1 MKRTKQLIAF
11 ALLIIISATGTAQSK
26 KAGNT
31 QPGNITNG
39 YDCLY
44 QAGLANAFISGLY
57 RGIAPVKEIKKHGD
71 FGLGAP
77 DMLDGELV
85 MNKGKVYQTTFTGQT
100 KQVADSLTTSLF
112 LVNYFKADTVLN
124 SMISV
129 SKEKALHWLDSFI
142 TGNNMYAIR
151 ISGVFEY
158 VKTRAFPP
166 VQNEPFAPLA
176 AMIDKQHF
184 FEFHK
189 VKGVLVG
196 YKIPSYLDGVSIG
209 GYHFHF
215 ISDKQDA
222 GGHIIDFTW
231 QQATIEID
239 ELHNFSVQFQQGAN
253 FDKMNLKESKQD
265 DLRKVETGKN

>member
-1 MKRTKQLIAF
+1 MKRNKQVFILTLAIMAMGAGF
-11 ALLIIISATGTAQSK
+11 AQTK

-31 QPGNITNG
+31 EIKNG

-57 RGIAPVKEIKKHGD
+57 RGMAPMSSVKKHGD

-77 DMLDGELV
+77 DMLDGELL
-85 MNKGKVYQTTFTGQT
+85 MNNGKVYQTTALGQT

-112 LVNYFKADTVLN
+112 ITNFFKADTVITCTTGFN
-124 SMISV
+124 
-129 SKEKALHWLDSFI
+129 KEKAFQWIDSFL
-142 TGNNMYAIR
+142 TNNNGMYAIR
-151 ISGVFEY
+151 ITGMFDY

-166 VQNEPFAPLA
+166 MQQQPFPPLA
-176 AMIDKQHF
+176 SMTDKQHF
-184 FEFHK
+184 FELHK
-189 VKGVLVG
+189 VKGILVG
-196 YKIPSYLDGVSIG
+196 YKLPYYLDGVSIG

-215 ISDKQDA
+215 LSDKKDA

-231 QQATIEID
+231 QNAVIEID
-239 ELHNFSVQFQQGAN
+239 ELHNFSTQLPESAAFK
-253 FDKMNLKESKQD
+253 KMNLKENKHD

>member
-1 MKRTKQLIAF
+1 MKVLKQVIAF
-11 ALLIIISATGTAQSK
+11 ATMLALSAAGLAQSK
-26 KAGNT
+26 KANNFH
-31 QPGNITNG
+31 PGSITNG

-57 RGIAPVKEIKKHGD
+57 RGVAPVKEIKKHGD

-77 DMLDGELV
+77 DLLDGELV

-112 LVNYFKADTVLN
+112 LVNYFKADTVLT
-124 SMISV
+124 SPASV
-129 SKEKALHWLDSFI
+129 SKEKALHWIDSFI

-189 VKGVLVG
+189 VKGVLIG
-196 YKIPSYLDGVSIG
+196 YKLPPYLDGVSIG

-215 ISDKQDA
+215 ISDKQEA

-239 ELHNFSVQFQQGAN
+239 ELHNFSVLFQRGAD

>member
-1 MKRTKQLIAF
+1 
-11 ALLIIISATGTAQSK
+11 
-26 KAGNT
+26 
-31 QPGNITNG
+31 
-39 YDCLY
+39 
-44 QAGLANAFISGLY
+44 
-57 RGIAPVKEIKKHGD
+57 
-71 FGLGAP
+71 
-77 DMLDGELV
+77 
-85 MNKGKVYQTTFTGQT
+85 
-100 KQVADSLTTSLF
+100 
-112 LVNYFKADTVLN
+112 
-124 SMISV
+124 
-129 SKEKALHWLDSFI
+129 
-142 TGNNMYAIR
+142 MYAIR

-196 YKIPSYLDGVSIG
+196 YKLPPYLDGVSIG

-215 ISDKQDA
+215 ISDKQDT

-239 ELHNFSVQFQQGAN
+239 ELHNFSVQFQRGAD